1 MCACTNYQ
9 VLFGISPFNSNNKAS
24 VFLEVREAFFGQ
36 HFNKPASVLK
46 VNHILKVIKL
56 QLSLSNEERIAQN
69 IVHDPPLSKSHHP
82 VLLSSEDTVQ
92 IDGLKKLTLT
102 TRKKTED

>member
-1 MCACTNYQ
+1 M
-9 VLFGISPFNSNNKAS
+9 
-24 VFLEVREAFFGQ
+24 
-36 HFNKPASVLK
+36 
-46 VNHILKVIKL
+46 
-56 QLSLSNEERIAQN
+56 SNEERIAQN

-102 TRKKTED
+102 TRKETEDIHGKRNSDF